1 MLRAARALSGLSQSE
16 LARRSGVPQPVI
28 SAYER
33 GRRQPTLASLYMLVR
48 ETGVDF
54 ESCLKQTGLSSNTE
68 SQSHPTTSR
77 PP

>member
-33 GRRQPTLASLYMLVR
+33 GRRQPTLASLYKLVR

-54 ESCLKQTGLSSNTE
+54 ERCLRQTGLASNAAPRPR
-68 SQSHPTTSR
+68 PTTSR
-77 PP
+77 RP